1 MQSRCG
7 IIGGIPSK
15 ITLPNTKEIKQE
27 FGTKAFGN
35 QIGNALGEYSSATY
49 EACYDL
55 LNNIAVQS
63 SLNPC
68 GSYEADLAEKMISEL
83 KHDDIAIYD
92 RGYASY
98 LFMAALIKNN
108 KNFIIRCPR
117 TFITAARN
125 MFESNAPETMTVT
138 VDVPAQQSKEAKKR
152 ELPLTIKIRLSRVI
166 LSTGEIEVLA
176 TSLFDTTEFCNN
188 TMKELYG
195 LRWGVE
201 TFFSKIKGRLGL
213 ENFTGKTVESV
224 KQDFWSTIF
233 ISNLETIMTE
243 KTEEKMNLEKPTE
256 NKQVKINKAV
266 SFNAIKKMAFDI
278 FLNEKNKELVLG
290 KLDNL
295 FQMNPIVVREDRK
308 SLRYKISDTRS
319 LNFQK
324 RMRKHVF

>member
-1 MQSRCG
+1 
-7 IIGGIPSK
+7 
-15 ITLPNTKEIKQE
+15 
-27 FGTKAFGN
+27 
-35 QIGNALGEYSSATY
+35 
-49 EACYDL
+49 
-55 LNNIAVQS
+55 
-63 SLNPC
+63 
-68 GSYEADLAEKMISEL
+68 MIDEL

-98 LFMAALIKNN
+98 LFIATLIKNN

-176 TSLFDTTEFCNN
+176 TSLFNTTEFCNN
-188 TMKELYG
+188 AMKELYG

-243 KTEEKMNLEKPTE
+243 KTEEKMNLEKPIE

-308 SLRYKISDTRS
+308 SPRYKISDTRS